1 MLGLRSG
8 TAYTAV
14 RRAADSVACFKHL
27 YSPRMIAEI
36 KEEKI
41 QTGVVLKLA
50 FYIIR
55 LVLFCVF
62 IETVHCLAG
71 SAACK

>member
-1 MLGLRSG
+1 
-8 TAYTAV
+8 
-14 RRAADSVACFKHL
+14 
-27 YSPRMIAEI
+27 MIAEI